1 MALPGGEMMPREI
14 KFRGMDLK
22 GNWYYGNVSVLPDKV
37 HDVAAGTYISN
48 IAGCPFAYAVRP
60 ETVGEFIGLPD
71 KNKKEIYDGDI
82 LVYQNAYVKIIFL
95 IYWDEIYA
103 EYETKS
109 IVNPKHS
116 DAHCFKPHWNTYA
129 RVIGNK
135 WENKDLLNKG
145 GEKV

>member
-60 ETVGEFIGLPD
+60 ETVGQYIGR
-71 KNKKEIYDGDI
+71 KAKGKEVYEGDI
-82 LVYQNAYVKIIFL
+82 VNVSMAYKGETLPHRGGIVYNNTFGAF
-95 IYWDEIYA
+95 A
-103 EYETKS
+103 TKNLGGVTLLS
-109 IVNPKHS
+109 N
-116 DAHCFKPHWNTYA
+116 HCLHTIE
-129 RVIGNK
+129 VIGNIH
-135 WENKDLLNKG
+135 ENPELLK
-145 GEKV
+145 